1 MRMRALLTLTVAALA
16 LALAC
21 VLRLAV
27 GGDGL
32 ALPTAD
38 IVWELRGLRVVS
50 GVIVGASLGIA
61 GVMLQALLRN
71 PLASPDLLGLSAGS
85 GLAVSIAMYLAWK
98 RDGLIVTG
106 GWLELPAL
114 LGSMA
119 ALAGVYVL
127 AQRRARLEPISL
139 ILVGVIVGVMCAA
152 GSVFVQ
158 HLLPDRGVAAGRWM
172 MGALR
177 DDVTWSRLVVGGSAV
192 VASLALG
199 LWLSPAMDRLATSEE
214 EARALGAR
222 VGLVRVVLFVASGV
236 LTAVSVALA
245 GPIGFVGLVC
255 PHLVRMAAGPRHG
268 VVLVGAAV
276 AGAALVVGADA
287 GVKAAML
294 DAGRMPIGVIT
305 AMVGGPVFLW
315 LLIGS
320 RRRGELAG

>member
-1 MRMRALLTLTVAALA
+1 MRALLTLIIAVAALA
-16 LALAC
+16 VAC
-21 VLRLAV
+21 LLRLAV

-38 IVWELRGLRVVS
+38 IVWELRGIRVVS
-50 GVIVGASLGIA
+50 GLVVGASLGIA

-98 RDGLIVTG
+98 RDGLIVAG

-114 LGSMA
+114 VGAMA
-119 ALAGVYVL
+119 ALAGVYLL

-177 DDVTWSRLVVGGSAV
+177 DDVTWPRLAVGGTAV
-192 VASLALG
+192 GASLVLG

-268 VVLVGAAV
+268 VVIVGAAI
-276 AGAALVVGADA
+276 AGGALVVGADA

-294 DAGRMPIGVIT
+294 DAGRMPIGVVT